1 MRHYSTWERGVPE
14 RAVKLELGGGVL
26 DPLARVSREE
36 QEEGAGG
43 QGSRADGAPLWERA
57 GCT

>member
-1 MRHYSTWERGVPE
+1 MPE

-26 DPLARVSREE
+26 DPLARVRREE

-57 GCT
+57 GRT